1 MKYKYSLPLGLKRT
15 IEWHLEHYP
24 EDRRQLEEYKRELIP
39 SPVQAYSPT
48 AGVDGGEAHRS
59 TEEIVIRLNSSPY
72 IRMLEITCKAIKTVL
87 DAEDETSRKIVSLV
101 YWKREYTVEGAGM
114 VLNLSTSQVY
124 RRINKLLSRIAY
136 EMGYV
141 SL

>member
-15 IEWHLEHYP
+15 VEWHLEHYP
-24 EDRRQLEEYKRELIP
+24 EDVRQLAEYKRELIP
-39 SPVQAYSPT
+39 SPTQAYSPT
-48 AGVDGGEAHRS
+48 AGLSGGEAHRS
-59 TEEIVIRLNSSPY
+59 TEDIVIRLNSSPY
-72 IRMLEITCKAIKTVL
+72 IRMLEITCGAIKAALET
-87 DAEDETSRKIVSLV
+87 EDDTTRKIVSLV
-101 YWKREYTVEGAGM
+101 YWKREYTAEGAGM

>member
-15 IEWHLEHYP
+15 AEWHLEHYP
-24 EDRRQLEEYKRELIP
+24 ENKRELEAYKLAMIP
-39 SPVQAYSPT
+39 SPTQALSPT
-48 AGVDGGEAHRS
+48 AGVSGGEAHRS
-59 TEEIVIRLNSSPY
+59 TEEIVLHLTSSRP
-72 IRMLEITCKAIKTVL
+72 IRMLEIECGAVQAAL
-87 DAEDETSRKIVSLV
+87 NAEDDMTRKIVSLV
-101 YWKREYTVEGAGM
+101 FWKREYTAEGAGL

-124 RRINKLLSRIAY
+124 RRINRILTRIAY